1 MTKEKAREILEN
13 WISKKT
19 LNCLGE
25 HIDMKLPIVD
35 EQVYNK
41 ISFDEK
47 QTICEQWS
55 FLGLIKFIYDL
66 NELPNKTK

>member
-13 WISKKT
+13 WISEKT
-19 LNCLGE
+19 QDHLGE
-25 HIDMKLPIVD
+25 HRNLILPIID

-41 ISFDEK
+41 MSFDVE

-55 FLGLIKFIYDL
+55 FKGLIKFIYDF
-66 NELPNKTK
+66 EDKH